1 MDEPSKEIMK
11 RAAHELGMHYLDLEN
26 LFYTTRRY
34 MQSESGSLVEALAEH
49 SLIENVNKIVDK
61 GPAQSTRFILLTISV
76 FGEMVSDSV
85 FLSKIEK
92 HKENNLAFLNE
103 LEED

>member
-11 RAAHELGMHYLDLEN
+11 RAAHEMGMHYLDLEN

-34 MQSESGSLVEALAEH
+34 IQSESGSLMETLAEH
-49 SLIENVNKIVDK
+49 MLIENVNQIIDRGRNK
-61 GPAQSTRFILLTISV
+61 SMRFILLTISV

>member
-11 RAAHELGMHYLDLEN
+11 RAAHEMGMHYLDLEN

-34 MQSESGSLVEALAEH
+34 MQSESGSLMETLAEH
-49 SLIENVNKIVDK
+49 MLIENVNQIIDRGRDK
-61 GPAQSTRFILLTISV
+61 SMRFILLTISV

>member
-1 MDEPSKEIMK
+1 MDEPSNEIMK
-11 RAAHELGMHYLDLEN
+11 GAAREMGMHYLDLEN
-26 LFYTTRRY
+26 LFYITRRY
-34 MQSESGSLVEALAEH
+34 MQSESGSLMETMAEH
-49 SLIENVNKIVDK
+49 MLIENVNQIIDGGRDK
-61 GPAQSTRFILLTISV
+61 SMRFILLTISV
-76 FGEMVSDSV
+76 FGETVSDSV

>member
-11 RAAHELGMHYLDLEN
+11 RAAHEMGMHYLDLEN
-26 LFYTTRRY
+26 LFYTMRRY
-34 MQSESGSLVEALAEH
+34 MQSESGSLMETLAEH
-49 SLIENVNKIVDK
+49 MLIENVNQIIDRGRDK
-61 GPAQSTRFILLTISV
+61 SMWFILLTISV

-85 FLSKIEK
+85 FRSKIEK

-103 LEED
+103 IEED

>member
-11 RAAHELGMHYLDLEN
+11 RAARETGMHYLDLEN

-34 MQSESGSLVEALAEH
+34 IQSESGSLMETLAEH
-49 SLIENVNKIVDK
+49 MLIENVNQIIDRGRNK
-61 GPAQSTRFILLTISV
+61 SMRFILLTISV

-92 HKENNLAFLNE
+92 HKKNNLAFLNE

>member
-1 MDEPSKEIMK
+1 MDEPSNEIMK
-11 RAAHELGMHYLDLEN
+11 GAAREMGMHYLDLEN
-26 LFYTTRRY
+26 LFYITRRY

-49 SLIENVNKIVDK
+49 SLIETVSKIVDT
-61 GPAQSTRFILLTISV
+61 GPGQSMRFIVLTISM
-76 FGEMVSDSV
+76 FAEMVPDAL

>member
-11 RAAHELGMHYLDLEN
+11 RAAHEMGMHYLDLEN
-26 LFYTTRRY
+26 LFYITRRY
-34 MQSESGSLVEALAEH
+34 MQSESGSLMETLAEH
-49 SLIENVNKIVDK
+49 MLIENVNQIIDR
-61 GPAQSTRFILLTISV
+61 GRNNLLTISV